1 MHAGSRRFEL
11 RDHGIVPITTDY
23 LIMNSVYVHLMLG

>member
-1 MHAGSRRFEL
+1 MYAGSRRFEL